1 MGLFDSPLFW
11 IILVWWLLSTFLGA
25 KARKRRLA
33 TRKMAALE
41 AEEPAPPKPPETADL
56 APSVVPR
63 DAPEVIPAIPVAPPP
78 PIPAQPVTPL
88 QEIFHALGMEQRPP
102 LFGALRATPEPE
114 IIPVEAET
122 PPVAP
127 QKTPPPRDA
136 PTIAPKVKMEIV
148 LHYPAWPLASLE
160 RLTPWQQAVALKEIL
175 DSPLALRS
183 RNR

>member
-102 LFGALRATPEPE
+102 LFGALRATPEP

-122 PPVAP
+122 PLLEPVKAP
-127 QKTPPPRDA
+127 LPQAA
-136 PTIAPKVKMEIV
+136 PTISPPREAEIRP
-148 LHYPAWPLASLE
+148 HSPAWPLASLE